1 LAPEFIEAA
10 SEMKPDK
17 VVYVS
22 CNPATLVR
30 DIQLFQE
37 RGYQVA
43 QPIQPVD
50 QFPQTT
56 HVESITVLNRQ

>member
-1 LAPEFIEAA
+1 MEP
-10 SEMKPDK
+10 KK

-30 DIQLFQE
+30 DIQEFMEL
-37 RGYQVA
+37 GYQVTK
-43 QPIQPVD
+43 PIQPVD

-56 HVESITVLNRQ
+56 HVESVTVLERVK